1 MSEQKN
7 IKVRLRLVIIKNDR
21 LLATYD
27 SVDNYFFYVGG
38 KLEFGETIK
47 NGCQREVIEECGPRI
62 KFVFK
67 KILYVRDFIIPEKN
81 EHSLE
86 LFILGDINRFKEL
99 EGKKGGEFQGKKW
112 LTWLNM
118 DKLPDNLFPKA
129 LTPKLL
135 KDCRNGFS
143 KNGEYVGRIE

>member
-1 MSEQKN
+1 MENKK
-7 IKVRLRLVIIKNDR
+7 IKIRLRLVIIKNGK
-21 LLATYD
+21 LLVTYD
-27 SVDNYFFYVGG
+27 SEEGYYYYIGG
-38 KLEFGETIK
+38 KLEYGETVK
-47 NGCQREVIEECGPRI
+47 NGCQREVTEECGLRT

-67 KILYVRDFIIPEKN
+67 KILYVRDFIISEKN

-99 EGKKGGEFQGKKW
+99 EDKKDGEFDGKKW

-118 DKLPDNLFPKA
+118 DKLPDNLLPKA

-135 KDCRNGFS
+135 RDYRHGFPKS
-143 KNGEYVGRIE
+143 GEYIGRL

>member
-1 MSEQKN
+1 MENKK
-7 IKVRLRLVIIKNDR
+7 IKIRLRLVIIKNGK

-27 SVDNYFFYVGG
+27 SEEDYYYYIGG
-38 KLEFGETIK
+38 KLEYGETVK
-47 NGCQREVIEECGPRI
+47 NGCQREVIEECGIRT

-86 LFILGDINRFKEL
+86 LFILGDINRFKEM
-99 EGKKGGEFQGKKW
+99 EGKKDGEFDGRKW

-118 DKLPDNLFPKA
+118 DKLPDNLLPKA

-135 KDCRNGFS
+135 RDYRSGFPMT
-143 KNGEYVGRIE
+143 GEYIGRI